1 VDVGDRRVTVSVRTV
16 LTVVWATL
24 ASLAT
29 IALVYYAWRVIA
41 WVLIALFLAIA
52 LDHAVTPLVR
62 RGMPRQMAAFAV
74 FVVAVLVIGALGWFF
89 VWQLAPQVE
98 AFITAVPAYIEELAA
113 GRGPFGALEERF
125 GIVDRVQTSI
135 ESGGA
140 EGVLGMSSPLLSA
153 LQGLFTVIVALLSI
167 LFLTLFMLL
176 EGPTWSQ
183 RFLDA
188 MPEPSQPRWR
198 RMLEGSYTA
207 VGGWVTG
214 ALLVSV
220 VAGVSTAVLLTLL
233 GVPYALALGLLVAVL
248 DPIPFAGAT
257 LGAIIVALVALA
269 ENGAVSALIVLAF
282 YVAYQ
287 QVENN
292 LILPL
297 VYGRTV
303 QLSPLPL
310 LLAVLIGGEL
320 GGIVGVIVSI
330 PIAAAL
336 RVVIAEAVDWRRER
350 RHAVLTAP
358 LESPPAFDRPGLPP
372 GP

>member
-1 VDVGDRRVTVSVRTV
+1 VEPERRVSISVRTI

-24 ASLAT
+24 ASLAA

-41 WVLIALFLAIA
+41 WALIALFLAIA
-52 LDHAVTPLVR
+52 LDHAVAPLVR
-62 RGMPRQMAAFAV
+62 RGMPRTAAAFGV
-74 FVVAVLVIGALGWFF
+74 FAVAVLVLSGIGWFF
-89 VWQLAPQVE
+89 VWQLAPQLE
-98 AFITAVPAYIEELAA
+98 DFIAAVPAYIEDLAA
-113 GRGPFGALEERF
+113 GRGPLGALEERF
-125 GIVDRVQTSI
+125 HIVDQVQTTI

-140 EGVLGMSSPLLSA
+140 QGVLGASTPVLSA
-153 LQGLFTVIVALLSI
+153 LQGVFTVVVALLSI

-176 EGPTWSQ
+176 EGPAWSQ

-198 RMLEGSYTA
+198 RILEGCRTA

-220 VAGVSTAVLLTLL
+220 VAGVSTAVLLMALD
-233 GVPYALALGLLVAVL
+233 VPFALALGLLVAVL

-257 LGAIIVALVALA
+257 IGAAIVALVALA
-269 ENGAVSALIVLAF
+269 ESGGVAALVVVAF
-282 YVAYQ
+282 FIAYQ

-310 LLAVLIGGEL
+310 LVAVLIGGEL
-320 GGIVGVIVSI
+320 AGVVGIIVAI
-330 PIAAAL
+330 PVAAAL
-336 RVVIAEAVDWRRER
+336 RVIVEEVVDWRRER
-350 RHAVLTAP
+350 RHAALTAP
-358 LESPPAFDRPGLPP
+358 LGTPLTVVERPGPPPAS
-372 GP
+372 